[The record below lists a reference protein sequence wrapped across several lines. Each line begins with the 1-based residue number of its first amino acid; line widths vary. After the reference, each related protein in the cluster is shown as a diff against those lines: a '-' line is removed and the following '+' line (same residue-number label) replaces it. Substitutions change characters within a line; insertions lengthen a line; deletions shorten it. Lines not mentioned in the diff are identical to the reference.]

1 MGEAVCGGAICEM
14 EPGLALA
21 LTPQPYR
28 DWWKGS
34 CSVAQCEFPKE
45 DPSYQLL
52 GSGSC
57 RSADVR
63 RYTNH
68 YFKYTSHSECVE
80 QCNADQ
86 RCTHI
91 EWGPNGGGGLCVI
104 FYPQQFQGLTPA
116 GWTFKPGNGGMAITQ
131 ADGSDRV
138 KCWANVKPNPADY
151 QVLGTGSC
159 RSANVWTY
167 PNHYLKTDST
177 SALTRSA
184 CVKQCNAD
192 EGCTHMEWGFN
203 GNGER
208 QCVIFSPGS
217 VPIGW
222 AFVPGNGGG
231 GANAS
236 SNRNRWPGCA
246 RTRRTGTC
254 TQRKPIRGSA
264 TRTTPGRTI
273 SPATGGMRPSAAV
286 LSVRWSLVWL

>member
-1 MGEAVCGGAICEM
+1 MG
-14 EPGLALA
+14 
-21 LTPQPYR
+21 
-28 DWWKGS
+28 
-34 CSVAQCEFPKE
+34 
-45 DPSYQLL
+45 
-52 GSGSC
+52 
-57 RSADVR
+57 
-63 RYTNH
+63 
-68 YFKYTSHSECVE
+68 
-80 QCNADQ
+80 
-86 RCTHI
+86 
-91 EWGPNGGGGLCVI
+91 
-104 FYPQQFQGLTPA
+104 TPA

-217 VPIGW
+217 VLTGW

-231 GANAS
+231 AITQANHWSDVSKCFVKPKPVARLCQDAQDGYLHPKKTDPRICYKDHTWANYLTGYWGYEAVCGGAICEMEPGLALALTPQPYRDWWKGSCNVVQCEFPTTTTSTTTTVAMLCQNAQDGYLYPKKTNPKICYKDHTWAS
-236 SNRNRWPGCA
+236 YL
-246 RTRRTGTC
+246 TGYW
-254 TQRKPIRGSA
+254 RKE
-264 TRTTPGRTI
+264 
-273 SPATGGMRPSAAV
+273 AV
-286 LSVRWSLVWL
+286 C